1 MRQELFIKL
10 YTAQHSR
17 LLSAS
22 RRIVLGGEVAQE
34 IVNDAFMKLLQREG
48 EELLEPQAQ
57 AWLHR
62 AVVNAS
68 IDYLR
73 KTKRESLAMQEFAAD
88 EKLGTQED
96 IWAGLLD
103 ATQGDD
109 RFLVDEIRGSL
120 DTLSAGYRVV
130 LTLHLFEGYDFD
142 EIAQIMDIKAVSVRT
157 QYIRGK
163 AKLLEIL
170 QNG

>member
-1 MRQELFIKL
+1 MTQEFFTQL
-10 YTAQHSR
+10 YTSNYTRLFHS
-17 LLSAS
+17 S
-22 RRIVLGGEVAQE
+22 RGVVVDGELAKE
-34 IVNDAFMKLLQREG
+34 IVNDAFMKLLSREG
-48 EELLEPQAQ
+48 AELLMPQAQ

-68 IDYLR
+68 IDHLR
-73 KTKRESLAMQEFAAD
+73 KAKRDALAMGEFAAD
-88 EKLGTQED
+88 EKLDKNED
-96 IWAGLLD
+96 IWAALLD
-103 ATQGDD
+103 EPSGEKQN
-109 RFLVDEIRGSL
+109 LVEKIRGSL
-120 DTLSAGYRVV
+120 DKLSDGYRVV

-142 EIAQIMDIKAVSVRT
+142 EIAQIMGVKAVSVRT